1 MGGAEQPCCDRPTL
15 LKKRVLTMSEITLL
29 AEVTAFLRQPH
40 GQFIAGQ
47 REAGHGAPFAVINP
61 ATGQAIAE
69 VTAAEVDQADRAM
82 ESARQAFSQWREM
95 PTLARGTLLL
105 KLADALAEHREAL
118 AQLESLCSGKTIMLA
133 RMLELDQ
140 SVAFLRYFAG
150 WAGKVTG
157 ETLDVSLPSMAGEK
171 YTAFTR
177 RQPLGVVVGIV
188 PWNFSIMIAIWKLAA
203 ALVCGCTI
211 VLKPSEYTPLT
222 LLRVAELAKAVG
234 IPDGVINVVN
244 GTGGEIAQRLMT
256 HPACAKVSFTGSVAT
271 GEKVQQSACASGK
284 RVTLELGG
292 KNAALFLD
300 DLTPEAM
307 VNGIIEAGYLNQ
319 GQICAA
325 AERFYL
331 PQGKLDAVL
340 ALLKDKLSAFAPGS
354 PLDERTLMGPLAN
367 RQQYE
372 KVLKLIQTARDEGDT
387 IVCGGE
393 ALPGEGYF
401 LQPTAV
407 KVRSE
412 ESTLMREETFGP
424 VCSFIGYRSEEEAL
438 ARINASPYGL
448 AASVWSD
455 NIRQALRYSEAIDAG
470 IVWVNM
476 HTFLDPAVPFG
487 GMKGSGIGREFGSA
501 FIDDYTEL
509 KSVMVRY

>member
-1 MGGAEQPCCDRPTL
+1 
-15 LKKRVLTMSEITLL
+15 MSEITLL

-47 REAGHGAPFAVINP
+47 REAGRGAPFAVINP
-61 ATGQAIAE
+61 ATGRAIAE
-69 VTAAEVDQADRAM
+69 VTAADSDQADRAM
-82 ESARQAFSQWREM
+82 ESARQALSQWREM
-95 PTLARGTLLL
+95 PTLARGALLL
-105 KLADALAEHREAL
+105 KLADTLAEHREAL
-118 AQLESLCSGKTIMLA
+118 AQLESLCSGKTITLV

-188 PWNFSIMIAIWKLAA
+188 PWNFS
-203 ALVCGCTI
+203 
-211 VLKPSEYTPLT
+211 LKPSEYTPLT

-244 GTGGEIAQRLMT
+244 GAGGEIAQRLIT

-271 GEKVQQSACASGK
+271 GEKVQQSASASGK

-354 PLDERTLMGPLAN
+354 PLDEQTLMGPLAN
-367 RQQYE
+367 RQQYD
-372 KVLKLIQTARDEGDT
+372 KVLRLIQTARDEGDT

-455 NIRQALRYSEAIDAG
+455 NIRQALRYSEAIEAG

>member
-1 MGGAEQPCCDRPTL
+1 MWWDGEHF
-15 LKKRVLTMSEITLL
+15 LKPRVPPMSDVTLL

-40 GQFIAGQ
+40 GQFIAG
-47 REAGHGAPFAVINP
+47 EALPGNGPTLTVVNP
-61 ATGQAIAE
+61 ATGKAIAN
-69 VTAAEVDQADRAM
+69 VTSANADQAAQAM
-82 ESARQAFSQWREM
+82 ECASQAFAVWREM
-95 PTLARGTLLL
+95 PALQRGTLLL
-105 KLADALAEHREAL
+105 KLADQLAAHREEL
-118 AQLESLCSGKTIMLA
+118 AQLESLCSGKTISLA

-222 LLRVAELAKAVG
+222 LLRVAELAKAAG

-244 GTGGEIAQRLMT
+244 GAGGDIAQRLIT
-256 HPACAKVSFTGSVAT
+256 HPACAKVSFTGSVVT
-271 GEKVQQSACASGK
+271 GGKVQQSATGAGK

-307 VNGIIEAGYLNQ
+307 VDGIIEAGYLNQ

-331 PQGKLDAVL
+331 PEGKLDAVL
-340 ALLKDKLSAFAPGS
+340 ELLKQRLAALRPGS
-354 PLDERTLMGPLAN
+354 PLDEQTPMGPLAN
-367 RQQYE
+367 RQQFE
-372 KVLKLIQTARDEGDT
+372 KVLQLIETARQEGDT

-401 LQPTAV
+401 VLPTAV

-412 ESTLMREETFGP
+412 NSTLMQEETFGP
-424 VCSFIGYRSEEEAL
+424 VCSFIGYQSEADAL
-438 ARINASPYGL
+438 SRINASPFGL

-455 NIRQALRYSEAIDAG
+455 NIRKALRYSEAINAG

-487 GMKGSGIGREFGSA
+487 GMKGSGTGREFGSA

>member
-1 MGGAEQPCCDRPTL
+1 
-15 LKKRVLTMSEITLL
+15 MSEITLL

-47 REAGHGAPFAVINP
+47 REAGRGAPFAVINP
-61 ATGQAIAE
+61 ATGRAIAE
-69 VTAAEVDQADRAM
+69 VTAADSDQADRAM

-95 PTLARGTLLL
+95 PTLARG
-105 KLADALAEHREAL
+105 A
-118 AQLESLCSGKTIMLA
+118 
-133 RMLELDQ
+133 
-140 SVAFLRYFAG
+140 
-150 WAGKVTG
+150 
-157 ETLDVSLPSMAGEK
+157 
-171 YTAFTR
+171 
-177 RQPLGVVVGIV
+177 
-188 PWNFSIMIAIWKLAA
+188 
-203 ALVCGCTI
+203 
-211 VLKPSEYTPLT
+211 

-244 GTGGEIAQRLMT
+244 GAGGEIAQRLIT

-271 GEKVQQSACASGK
+271 GEKVQQSASASGK

-367 RQQYE
+367 RQQYD
-372 KVLKLIQTARDEGDT
+372 KVLRLIQTARDEGDT

-455 NIRQALRYSEAIDAG
+455 NIRQALRYSEAIEAG